1 MNTSQAIVFASGHKF
16 AVVLAP
22 EYSLDT
28 YSTHRTEKQAI
39 AASRIIGRRSHQI
52 IDTTGRRYQVSGDQ
66 LVTH

>member
-1 MNTSQAIVFASGHKF
+1 MTTLQAIVFAPGHKF

-28 YSTHRTEKQAI
+28 YSTHRTEIKAI
-39 AASRIIGRRSHQI
+39 EASRVIGRRSHQI
-52 IDTTGRRYQVSGDQ
+52 IDTTGRRYQVVGDQ

>member
-1 MNTSQAIVFASGHKF
+1 MHASQAIVFAPGHKF
-16 AVVLAP
+16 AVVLSP

-52 IDTTGRRYQVSGDQ
+52 IDAAGRRYQVSGEQ